1 MVYELL
7 VCVVGGAILATFMLS
22 SFFGD
27 GALSFGCDTKVF
39 GYYYVRSCTKRK
51 IRVKL
56 KTKRIRV
63 RN

>member
-7 VCVVGGAILATFMLS
+7 VCVVGGAILAPFMLS

-39 GYYYVRSCTKRK
+39 GYY
-51 IRVKL
+51 
-56 KTKRIRV
+56 
-63 RN
+63 